1 MCIDRDNLPLLA
13 FIEFVVHW
21 VEDND
26 PHLQYITVKYQR
38 RSMEKNWQE
47 SAQETL
53 DDEENEGLSK
63 GTQDLFELLERLQN
77 SRLDDQRC
85 VLPTSLKLPSSVL
98 LTDCD
103 NQSHCSSQ
111 YDHQEITEVP
121 RSDSELLRKVLKE
134 AGPYPII
141 LLPPSGGYRVDP
153 DPENIEECGTYACGL
168 LNLTQSDSSLLE
180 IDRNATLYRR
190 HFYNKEHYN
199 FIMNDSNIGPMVMSV
214 KYENMNCKDHLRI
227 ILRRKHNIVSDVI
240 PLVFENEPLQA
251 LRLAKSLC
259 DDITTDKFFAV
270 LFPKAPDL
278 IMAFDE
284 HVLVNKMKFGIIYQK
299 RGQTTEEEMFGN
311 ETHSPAM
318 EEFLQLLGDKVELK
332 GFSGFRGGLDTQDG
346 LTGQTSL
353 YTQFEDV
360 EIMFHVSTLLPYSRT
375 DPQQLQRKRHIGND
389 VVTIVFQD
397 ENTPF
402 MPSMVASHFLHTF
415 VVVQV
420 IDPLTSNTRYKVS
433 VTFREDVPFFGP
445 ALPKPPIL
453 KKSEEFRKFLLSKLV
468 NAEIA
473 SLKAK
478 KFASLERRTR
488 DSLLQALHD
497 TLFERTID
505 FCGFPVPSSNNKS
518 EIIGATSGFF
528 DSVRKALSG
537 RNRSHSVESNIA
549 HTTPKRSSSR
559 ASNSSLTGTLT
570 GDTTPS
576 TLRAQSSQI
585 LDGTASASP
594 VSCHIKFGKRTGSN
608 PETPMSNSSTPPSLQ
623 PTMCESDSS
632 SMNSLELERP
642 AAPDDSDT
650 GMESMSSADAPLL
663 STTSLHPHYSHL
675 FYEHEKVR
683 PIEDIHVLD
692 SVNDSDLEISKLKID
707 KLNLLKEISACQM
720 EMKRLKANEIKLSAE
735 LSITRQENKRLA
747 AALTSYQNGHDSI
760 V

>member
-1 MCIDRDNLPLLA
+1 MRQCHGGKAASSIRCPDA
-13 FIEFVVHW
+13 VAG
-21 VEDND
+21 
-26 PHLQYITVKYQR
+26 R
-38 RSMEKNWQE
+38 RNQHRSTQLF
-47 SAQETL
+47 AQAAGGSSG
-53 DDEENEGLSK
+53 GLSMALPVNDNPVEWRCLYGVASLMMVVMIEHK
-63 GTQDLFELLERLQN
+63 TGPGPIETDTHTQSGTPKDTKPDSFVSVRFGTQDLFELLERLQN

-111 YDHQEITEVP
+111 YDHQEIAEVP

-134 AGPYPII
+134 SGPYPII

-199 FIMNDSNIGPMVMSV
+199 FVMNDSNIGPMVMSV

-299 RGQTTEEEMFGN
+299 RGQTTEEQMFGN

-332 GFSGFRGGLDTQDG
+332 DTQDG

-397 ENTPF
+397 ENTPC
-402 MPSMVASHFLHTF
+402 
-415 VVVQV
+415 Q
-420 IDPLTSNTRYKVS
+420 
-433 VTFREDVPFFGP
+433 
-445 ALPKPPIL
+445 
-453 KKSEEFRKFLLSKLV
+453 LV

-642 AAPDDSDT
+642 VAPDDSDT

-663 STTSLHPHYSHL
+663 SATSLHPHYSHL
-675 FYEHEKVR
+675 FYDNEKVR

>member
-1 MCIDRDNLPLLA
+1 MD
-13 FIEFVVHW
+13 
-21 VEDND
+21 
-26 PHLQYITVKYQR
+26 
-38 RSMEKNWQE
+38 KNWQG
-47 SAQETL
+47 STQETP
-53 DDEENEGLSK
+53 DDEESEELSK

-85 VLPTSLKLPSSVL
+85 VLPSSLQLPSSVL
-98 LTDCD
+98 LPDCD
-103 NQSHCSSQ
+103 HQSSRYEQQAPS
-111 YDHQEITEVP
+111 EVP
-121 RSDSELLRKVLKE
+121 RSDSELLRKILKG
-134 AGPYPII
+134 AGPYPTV
-141 LLPPSGGYRVDP
+141 LLPPSGGYRIDRY
-153 DPENIEECGTYACGL
+153 EETEESDIHVLG
-168 LNLTQSDSSLLE
+168 QRDSSLLE
-180 IDRNATLYRR
+180 IDVNATLYRQY
-190 HFYNKEHYN
+190 FYNKEHFN
-199 FIMNDSNIGPMVMSV
+199 FIMNDANIGPIVMSV
-214 KYENMNCKDHLRI
+214 KYENVNCKEHLRI

-240 PLVFENEPLQA
+240 PLVYENEPLQA
-251 LRLAKSLC
+251 LRIAKTMC

-270 LFPKAPDL
+270 LFPKAPEL

-311 ETHSPAM
+311 ERHSPAM
-318 EEFLQLLGDKVELK
+318 EEFLQLLGDKVQLK

-346 LTGQTSL
+346 LTGDSSL
-353 YTQFEDV
+353 YTQFEGVD
-360 EIMFHVSTLLPYSRT
+360 IMFHVSTLLPYSQS

-389 VVTIVFQD
+389 VVTIIFQD

-402 MPSMVASHFLHTF
+402 MPTMIASHFLHTF
-415 VVVQV
+415 VVVQA
-420 IDPLTSNTRYKVS
+420 IDPLTPNTRYKVS

-445 ALPKPPIL
+445 PLPNPPVL
-453 KKSEEFRKFLLSKLV
+453 KKSPEFRTFLLSKLV

-505 FCGFPVPSSNNKS
+505 FCGFSVPSSNNKS
-518 EIIGATSGFF
+518 EMMGTTSGFF

-576 TLRAQSSQI
+576 TLRAQSSQV

-594 VSCHIKFGKRTGSN
+594 VNCHIKFGKRTSSN
-608 PETPMSNSSTPPSLQ
+608 PETPLSNSSTPPSLQ

-632 SMNSLELERP
+632 SMNSFELERP
-642 AAPDDSDT
+642 AAPEDS
-650 GMESMSSADAPLL
+650 GMESMSSADAPL
-663 STTSLHPHYSHL
+663 TASLHPAYSHL
-675 FYEHEKVR
+675 FYENEKVR
-683 PIEDIHVLD
+683 SVEDMHVLD
-692 SVNDSDLEISKLKID
+692 SVTDAELEISKLKID
-707 KLNLLKEISACQM
+707 KLNLLKEISACQI
-720 EMKRLKANEIKLSAE
+720 EMKRLKANEIKLSTE
-735 LSITRQENKRLA
+735 LSILRQDNKRLNA
-747 AALTSYQNGHDSI
+747 TLASYQNGHDSI

>member
-1 MCIDRDNLPLLA
+1 
-13 FIEFVVHW
+13 
-21 VEDND
+21 
-26 PHLQYITVKYQR
+26 
-38 RSMEKNWQE
+38 MEKNWQG
-47 SAQETL
+47 STQETL
-53 DDEENEGLSK
+53 DDEETEELSK

-85 VLPTSLKLPSSVL
+85 VLPTSLQFSSSVL
-98 LTDCD
+98 LAD
-103 NQSHCSSQ
+103 NDNNAAGSSSRYEQ
-111 YDHQEITEVP
+111 PVSEVP
-121 RSDSELLRKVLKE
+121 RSDSELLQKVLKG
-134 AGPYPII
+134 AGPYPMV
-141 LLPPSGGYRVDP
+141 LLPPSGGYRLDGG
-153 DPENIEECGTYACGL
+153 DENAWNQIEEFGSHMLGV
-168 LNLTQSDSSLLE
+168 LNLTQKDSSLLE

-190 HFYNKEHYN
+190 HFYRKDHYN
-199 FIMNDSNIGPMVMSV
+199 FIMNDTNIGPIVMSV
-214 KYENMNCKDHLRI
+214 KCENVNDKHLLRI
-227 ILRRKHNIVSDVI
+227 ILRRKHSIVSDVI
-240 PLVFENEPLQA
+240 PLAFENEPLQA
-251 LRLAKSLC
+251 LRIAKTLC

-270 LFPKAPDL
+270 LFPKAPEL

-311 ETHSPAM
+311 EMHSPAM

-332 GFSGFRGGLDTQDG
+332 GFSGFRGGLDTLDG
-346 LTGQTSL
+346 LTGNCSL
-353 YTQFEDV
+353 YTKFEDV

-389 VVTIVFQD
+389 VVAIVFQD

-402 MPSMVASHFLHTF
+402 MPSMIASHFLHTF
-415 VVVQV
+415 VVVQA
-420 IDPLTSNTRYKVS
+420 IDPLTPNTRYRVS

-445 ALPKPPIL
+445 PLPSPPVL
-453 KKSEEFRKFLLSKLV
+453 KKSEDFKRFLLSKLV

-505 FCGFPVPSSNNKS
+505 FCGFSVPSGNNKS

-585 LDGTASASP
+585 LDGTSSASP
-594 VSCHIKFGKRTGSN
+594 VNCQVKFGKRTSSN
-608 PETPMSNSSTPPSLQ
+608 PETPISNSSTPPSLQ

-642 AAPDDSDT
+642 VAPDDSDT

-663 STTSLHPHYSHL
+663 SSNNLHAPYPHL
-675 FYEHEKVR
+675 FYENEKVR
-683 PIEDIHVLD
+683 SVEDIQVLD
-692 SVNDSDLEISKLKID
+692 SVTDADLEISKLKID
-707 KLNLLKEISACQM
+707 KLNLLKEISACQI
-720 EMKRLKANEIKLSAE
+720 EMKRLKANEIKLSTE
-735 LSITRQENKRLA
+735 LSIIRQDNKRLS
-747 AALTSYQNGHDSI
+747 AALASYQNGHDSI